1 VGWIRVK
8 ARRPKASAP
17 RWVLIDVV
25 MEDITGDMGKS
36 CGTIFEMW
44 KIVVKSMGRG
54 RYVGGYSR

>member
-17 RWVLIDVV
+17 RWVLSDVV

-36 CGTIFEMW
+36 CGTIFEM
-44 KIVVKSMGRG
+44 
-54 RYVGGYSR
+54 